1 MGLFS
6 NLLGNNRKELKI
18 LAVDTSSSVCSV
30 ALLNGKNVI
39 DERNLNN
46 GLTHSE
52 NLMPLIDDLI
62 KRNDVDLSQIDC
74 IGICVGPGSFTG
86 IRIGIASI
94 LPLAEFNNK
103 KIAPISSL
111 EVLARNVSVDD
122 NFSEELGKN
131 IGGQLYN
138 IDTFKSIA
146 SQIKNYSEQ
155 ITTTTIVPII
165 DAKNNL
171 VYTGVYDSIYKLLYK
186 EDSLDINDAIEVY
199 KKFDNIVF
207 VGDGAV
213 LYEELLKEKL
223 SDKKISFSEKNS
235 QFAVNVGKGAYERYL
250 NNDLKLPNEIQPLY
264 LRKSQAERLKKIQ

>member
-1 MGLFS
+1 ML
-6 NLLGNNRKELKI
+6 
-18 LAVDTSSSVCSV
+18 V
-30 ALLNGKNVI
+30 
-39 DERNLNN
+39 
-46 GLTHSE
+46 
-52 NLMPLIDDLI
+52 
-62 KRNDVDLSQIDC
+62 
-74 IGICVGPGSFTG
+74 PGSFTG

-146 SQIKNYSEQ
+146 NQIKNYSEQ

-171 VYTGVYDSIYKLLYK
+171 VYTGVYDSIYKLL
-186 EDSLDINDAIEVY
+186 
-199 KKFDNIVF
+199 F
-207 VGDGAV
+207 V
-213 LYEELLKEKL
+213 
-223 SDKKISFSEKNS
+223 
-235 QFAVNVGKGAYERYL
+235 
-250 NNDLKLPNEIQPLY
+250 
-264 LRKSQAERLKKIQ
+264 